1 MITPLFNTVGRHN
14 MAELYVRLAF
24 GELPEIAS
32 QERFGDIGSEETYLV
47 REVDNEPEVLTADQI
62 RSRYED
68 YQGSGVRGQINKGER
83 AKAKA

>member
-24 GELPEIAS
+24 GELPEIAP

-68 YQGSGVRGQINKGER
+68 LSLSSSTAAKSCVRDLGD
-83 AKAKA
+83 

>member
-24 GELPEIAS
+24 GELPEIAP

-68 YQGSGVRGQINKGER
+68 YQGSGIRGQINKGER

>member
-1 MITPLFNTVGRHN
+1 
-14 MAELYVRLAF
+14 MAELYLRLAF
-24 GELPEIAS
+24 GELPEIAP

-68 YQGSGVRGQINKGER
+68 LTQASSVSHLESQCDAGTGFTP
-83 AKAKA
+83 